1 MNRTST
7 MISEAG
13 ISRRSQKVIATVV
26 GLLCVFIIV
35 TAIPSG
41 VLLISAGMVA
51 VIALLTVSVLR
62 IRVTIEATE
71 QNLTVR
77 CQPFYAKTIPLED
90 IVDAS
95 PAPSSSMTEGFG
107 VRYLGQRTWGLL
119 VGGPAMVMET
129 PTRTWLISTPDPE
142 STATAVLDR
151 AGQSRNR

>member
-1 MNRTST
+1 

-13 ISRRSQKVIATVV
+13 ISRGSQKVIATVV

-41 VLLISAGMVA
+41 VLLICAGLVA
-51 VIALLTVSVLR
+51 IIALLTVSVLR

-77 CQPFYAKTIPLED
+77 CQPFYANTIPLED
-90 IVDAS
+90 IIDAS
-95 PAPSSSMTEGFG
+95 PAPSSSLTEGFG

-119 VGGPAMVMET
+119 VGGPAMVVET
-129 PTRTWLISTPDPE
+129 PTRTWLISTPDPG
-142 STATAVLDR
+142 STATAVLAHVGKMKDR
-151 AGQSRNR
+151 